1 MRGPANRTGGVA
13 VATRRED
20 PMTPDEHQ
28 PESDGSDRGVDA
40 DRGLVET
47 VAAALRGNDPAI
59 EVAGLHVADG
69 GDGTPVVQGSV
80 GSEKDRQWALALARQ
95 ALGREVHDR
104 LRVDESVPSS
114 APAEVVSGFEDEGGT
129 DPDVDVTQGATSLLG
144 SGVDSR
150 RAPLPGKEDEHLGEE
165 RPAREYIAPD
175 LEDET
180 TPEPPLSG

>member
-13 VATRRED
+13 MATGRED
-20 PMTPDEHQ
+20 GMTPDEHQ

-69 GDGTPVVQGSV
+69 EDGTPVVQGRV
-80 GSEKDRQWALALARQ
+80 GSEKDRQWTIALARE

-114 APAEVVSGFEDEGGT
+114 APGGVTSGFEDEGGT

-144 SGVDSR
+144 SGVDPR
-150 RAPLPGKEDEHLGEE
+150 RAPLPGQQDEHLGEE
-165 RPAREYIAPD
+165 QPAREYLAPGI
-175 LEDET
+175 EHES